1 MISPRPSQCGS
12 PRIGMGVGM
21 GVRVGVGVIV
31 GVGVMVAAAAGDGVT
46 DGVSGVAQAASH
58 KPASMS
64 GIYRR
69 MCITPSP
76 LKAVSLIIGR
86 FGSERPPPFGAFC
99 EYTSAFRLPD
109 LPALI
114 TIRCQL
120 SSFVR
125 AHGLRGRESWPS
137 PQ

>member
-76 LKAVSLIIGR
+76 LKAVSLIDR
-86 FGSERPPPFGAFC
+86 KSTRQLQSPTNLVC
-99 EYTSAFRLPD
+99 RL
-109 LPALI
+109 LL
-114 TIRCQL
+114 
-120 SSFVR
+120 
-125 AHGLRGRESWPS
+125 
-137 PQ
+137 